1 MAIVLCSMKALA
13 AIRAGSYNDLMSSA
27 LDVTLK
33 GSRRLLLTVPEILLN
48 DIDLDNMLFPRAGAV
63 IFPPD
68 PAFYTR
74 PRDTDDFIYP
84 SGSVVKTGQLVRS
97 KYLSEFGVHKG

>member
-1 MAIVLCSMKALA
+1 MKALA

-48 DIDLDNMLFPRAGAV
+48 DIDLDNMLFPVAR
-63 IFPPD
+63 
-68 PAFYTR
+68 R
-74 PRDTDDFIYP
+74 CCHLSSR
-84 SGSVVKTGQLVRS
+84 SGIL
-97 KYLSEFGVHKG
+97 HKAKGH